1 MMLTRGI
8 RVTNPYQILIGVV
21 IGIGTILYY
30 EGIRLIKAA
39 QVGALELATPFF
51 AAILG
56 FIVLKEF
63 VTPMQI
69 AGILFLGGGIYCLA
83 RKEDV

>member
-1 MMLTRGI
+1 
-8 RVTNPYQILIGVV
+8 
-21 IGIGTILYY
+21 
-30 EGIRLIKAA
+30 LIKAA